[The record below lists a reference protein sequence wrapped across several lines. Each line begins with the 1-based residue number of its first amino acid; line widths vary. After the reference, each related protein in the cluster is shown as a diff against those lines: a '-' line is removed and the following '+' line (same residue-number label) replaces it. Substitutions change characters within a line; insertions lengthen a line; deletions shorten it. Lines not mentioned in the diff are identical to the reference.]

1 MYTPSYFNDADLG
14 SLHAQIEGARLAI
27 LVTASDS
34 GMQASHLPLLFRPDE
49 GPHGTLYGHFAKANP
64 QWKDVQRGAEVM
76 VIFPGAD
83 AYVSP
88 SFYPAKAEH
97 GKVVPTWNYLA
108 IHAYGHAEVFTDAQ
122 RLLALVSGLTD
133 KHESGRAS
141 PWSVDD
147 APTDYI
153 EKMLGAIVGFA
164 LPIDRLEGK
173 RKLNQNRSAED
184 IAGVREGLAA
194 SSDVRDQQV
203 AQLMTQGEPRV

>member
-184 IAGVREGLAA
+184 IAGVRDGLAA

>member
-27 LVTASDS
+27 LVTANDS

-133 KHESGRAS
+133 KHESGRTS

-184 IAGVREGLAA
+184 IAGVRDGLAG
-194 SSDVRDQQV
+194 SSNVRDQQV

>member
-14 SLHAQIEGARLAI
+14 SLHAQIDGARLAI

-122 RLLALVSGLTD
+122 RLLALVSGLTY

-147 APTDYI
+147 APTDHI

-184 IAGVREGLAA
+184 IAGVRDGLAA

-203 AQLMTQGEPRV
+203 AQLMTPGEPRV

>member
-88 SFYPAKAEH
+88 SFYQAKAEH

-184 IAGVREGLAA
+184 IAGVRDGLAA

-203 AQLMTQGEPRV
+203 AQLMTPGEPRV